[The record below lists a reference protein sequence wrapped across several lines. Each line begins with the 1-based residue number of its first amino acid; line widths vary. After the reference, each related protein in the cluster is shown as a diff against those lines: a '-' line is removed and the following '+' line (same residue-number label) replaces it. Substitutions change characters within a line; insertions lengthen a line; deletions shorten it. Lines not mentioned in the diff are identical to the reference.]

1 MSRLS
6 HILRVVP
13 GFAVLAAGAV
23 LRADVIDDYSSLTNN
38 LQEAT
43 LNALAEKPDTTQW
56 EAFLQSA
63 EQFSTLI
70 KTPAASALYGKLL
83 ANLKSTPVTDAMAQ
97 AKVCGEFKAQIE
109 SICSLEL
116 LSNQEQNNIQGAQ
129 EWRALIA
136 LPKHANSIEG
146 ALALQSQLSNS
157 SQIKP
162 VTTLLAQECLQWQSQ
177 RIREKLGNLQRLIAS
192 GQYSGTLLEERFSEI
207 AALAGFNAELSQAAG
222 VMPNADQKAAT
233 EVAALIAAALPEPST
248 DFDRQFASW
257 RSGIEGSLPSFLST
271 QEVARHERLLLKLVK
286 LVPKEYGSGVRA
298 GQITVPL
305 EYREAVMFIVQ
316 AQQLVDELNPIW
328 VKSRAEAQQQ
338 YHEELSADLTAT
350 EKLIN
355 QKADPSQIET
365 TAGKA
370 QSLLED
376 KFGLTLRRTGDM
388 TTALEETVL
397 DIRTSLKSSLAAA
410 QAGTWDQAE
419 SYRLDAYTTFDN
431 DIEKRVLPRD
441 YALGIKTER
450 SFLDGQNGK
459 GIKAALDA
467 RLKGAELEAAYQQT
481 LDNVKECQSLLKVGL
496 SPATII
502 FTTVSIVTREGLEA
516 IVILAALLAGLR
528 GEENRVTR
536 RWIGRGAWLALL
548 ASAITFWLS
557 RTLIDSLSRYGEKL
571 EAVVS
576 ILAVV
581 VLLIV
586 TNWVFHK
593 YYWADWNTKL
603 RHLMKGARDGST
615 ARWQWLA
622 LVSVGFVTI
631 YREGFEV
638 SLFMQSLIMEGS
650 VQSVVIGVLISAALI
665 TALGTAIFVIGTKL
679 PIRKMLVITGLFIVS
694 ILVTFLG
701 STVRIF
707 QTVGWMS
714 IHPISHFE
722 IPTWMGQWLGLY
734 PSWEG
739 LIVPFLGLSYI
750 AGAWLYMKITANRA
764 QITAPVPPFS
774 APKAVAEETISV

>member
-1 MSRLS
+1 MSIFTKTRRAL
-6 HILRVVP
+6 P
-13 GFAVLAAGAV
+13 AFAVLTVGAV
-23 LRADVIDDYSSLTNN
+23 LHADVIDDYSTLTNN

-43 LNALAEKPDTTQW
+43 LNACAETPDAVQW
-56 EAFLQSA
+56 AQFLQSA
-63 EQFSTLI
+63 GSFSKEI
-70 KTPAASALYGKLL
+70 NSPQAADLYRKLL
-83 ANLKSTPVTDAMAQ
+83 EDLKTTSPTDPVAQ
-97 AKVCGEFKAQIE
+97 AKMCGAMQAQLQYVCALQ
-109 SICSLEL
+109 L
-116 LSNQEQNNIQGAQ
+116 LADQAKNDIKGAQ
-129 EWRALIA
+129 EWRALMA
-136 LPKHANSIEG
+136 LPKRANAIEG
-146 ALALQSQLSNS
+146 ARALQSQLANAA
-157 SQIKP
+157 QISP
-162 VTTLLAQECLQWQSQ
+162 VNTLLAKECLQWEAQ
-177 RIREKLGNLQRLIAS
+177 RIREKLGNLHRLIES
-192 GQYSGTLLEERFSEI
+192 GQYNQTLLDSRFSEI
-207 AALAGFNAELSQAAG
+207 AALAGFNADLDRAAG
-222 VMPNADQKAAT
+222 VTTSATPVDAA
-233 EVAALIAAALPEPST
+233 VSVDALITAALPQPSG
-248 DFDRQFASW
+248 DFNQRFQAW
-257 RSGIEGSLPSFLST
+257 RTGIEGSLPNFLSA

-286 LVPKEYGSGVRA
+286 LVPKEYNSGVRD
-298 GQITVPL
+298 GQVTVPL

-316 AQQLVDELNPIW
+316 AQQLTDELSPIW
-328 VKSRAEAQQQ
+328 VNTRIAAQAQ
-338 YHEELSADLTAT
+338 YHEQLAAALAQT

-355 QKADPSQIET
+355 QKAEPGQIADA
-365 TAGKA
+365 AGKA

-376 KFGLTLRRTGDM
+376 KYGLSLRRTGDM
-388 TTALEETVL
+388 STALEETVL

-410 QAGTWDQAE
+410 QAGAWTQAE
-419 SYRLDAYTTFDN
+419 SYRLDAYTTFDSE
-431 DIEKRVLPRD
+431 IEKRVLPRD

-467 RLKGAELEAAYQQT
+467 RLEGPALETVYQQT

-496 SPATII
+496 SPATIV
-502 FTTVSIVTREGLEA
+502 FTTVSIVAREGLEA

-536 RWIGRGAWLALL
+536 LWIGRGAWLALL
-548 ASAITFWLS
+548 ASAFTFWLS

-593 YYWADWNTKL
+593 YYWAEWNSKL
-603 RHLMKGARDGST
+603 RHLTKISKDGST

-638 SLFMQSLIMEGS
+638 SLFMQSLLMEGS
-650 VQSVVIGVLISAALI
+650 MQSVALGVLLSALLI
-665 TALGTAIFVIGTKL
+665 AALGTAIFVIGTKL
-679 PIRKMLVITGLFIVS
+679 PIRKMLIITGLFVVS

-707 QTVGWMS
+707 QTVGWLS

-739 LIVPFLGLSYI
+739 LIIPFLGLSYI
-750 AGAWLYMKITANRA
+750 AGAWLYMKYTASREQVIA
-764 QITAPVPPFS
+764 PTAVK
-774 APKAVAEETISV
+774 APDRSTVSVH